1 LQSSEEASKSSPA
14 LIQFQFQL
22 LADLFVLGSAAEEI
36 PAAPAELFVLGLLAE
51 LEDAQVSSPLRP
63 GRACPTLTEDLPR
76 NPSIALPLGSR
87 GWSSRTTVGSP
98 TEELE
103 NESRA
108 GWRIRREVGQEGGD
122 VDGSTT
128 MGEAAREVEGEPVA
142 WDPHVSE

>member
-1 LQSSEEASKSSPA
+1 MTAHIVHVLTAPLLSRILCATATAGDGDPAPTGLQSSEEASKSSPA

-63 GRACPTLTEDLPR
+63 GRACPTLTEELPR

-87 GWSSRTTVGSP
+87 GWSSRTTVGSK
-98 TEELE
+98 
-103 NESRA
+103 
-108 GWRIRREVGQEGGD
+108 G
-122 VDGSTT
+122 
-128 MGEAAREVEGEPVA
+128 
-142 WDPHVSE
+142 